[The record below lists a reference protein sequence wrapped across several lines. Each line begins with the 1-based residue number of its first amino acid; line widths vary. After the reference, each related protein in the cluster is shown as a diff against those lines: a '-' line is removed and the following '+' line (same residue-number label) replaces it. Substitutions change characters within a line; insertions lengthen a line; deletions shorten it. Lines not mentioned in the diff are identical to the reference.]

1 MCFECHI
8 IDRGIAVMLWV
19 TSQDKLV
26 SNLSEKYLRKMY
38 CFVNDGYFPTVLVE
52 SGRCVHCHQ

>member
-1 MCFECHI
+1 MYFECHI
-8 IDRGIAVMLWV
+8 IDRGIAVMLWM

-38 CFVNDGYFPTVLVE
+38 CFSMMVTFQP
-52 SGRCVHCHQ
+52 SR